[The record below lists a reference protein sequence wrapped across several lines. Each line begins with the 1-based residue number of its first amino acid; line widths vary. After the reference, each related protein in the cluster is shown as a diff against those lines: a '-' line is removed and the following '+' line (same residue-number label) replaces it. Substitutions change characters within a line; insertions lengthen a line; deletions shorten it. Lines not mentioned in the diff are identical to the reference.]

1 MSAVIG
7 ILIAIGIL
15 LSAAIATLKEN
26 LKRFK
31 KKTDMKTAKKYKLT
45 DETIQVSGHT
55 LHRIEAL
62 TDFCNAH
69 KGEKG
74 GFVESEDNLSQSN
87 DCWVYDDAKVFS
99 NAMVSD
105 DALVFGNAQVY
116 DKARVFGVAFV
127 FNDAVV
133 CGDAEVRG
141 NARVFGKAIV
151 YDDAEVCGYAE
162 VSEDAL
168 VYKDA
173 KICGNAR
180 VLGNAS
186 IWGNAKIW
194 GNASISDNVRVYDN
208 ARVSGNARVYGNAK
222 ICGDAKV
229 ESASDYIVFKNWWSS
244 GRYFTWTRSNNMWSV
259 GCFYGKGEE
268 LIAKAYKDSELS
280 GREYERVVKYVES
293 ILKDNEND
301 KR

>member
-1 MSAVIG
+1 
-7 ILIAIGIL
+7 
-15 LSAAIATLKEN
+15 
-26 LKRFK
+26 
-31 KKTDMKTAKKYKLT
+31 MKTAKKYKLT
-45 DETIQVSGHT
+45 DETIQVGGHT

-62 TDFCNAH
+62 KDFGNVK
-69 KGEKG
+69 KGDKG
-74 GFVESEDNLSQSN
+74 GFIEKENNLSQDG
-87 DCWVYDDAKVFS
+87 DCWVYNNAKVC
-99 NAMVSD
+99 
-105 DALVFGNAQVY
+105 
-116 DKARVFGVAFV
+116 DKARVFGEAMI

-141 NARVFGKAIV
+141 NARVFGKARV
-151 YDDAEVCGYAE
+151 FDDAEVCGYAE

-186 IWGNAKIW
+186 ICG
-194 GNASISDNVRVYDN
+194 NVRVYDN

-222 ICGDAKV
+222 ICGGAKV

-259 GCFYGKGEE
+259 GCFYGTGEE

-293 ILKDNEND
+293 ILKDSR
-301 KR
+301 K